1 MSKIKGFDY
10 IEKKSFYLGGFFL
23 SSALPISGIFFL
35 IPLIL
40 QFLELNLLRIKDKFN
55 LILLVIGG
63 FMILKNINLF
73 ISRNQLTINEKI
85 NNLLDLANWIPFFLL
100 FICFQ
105 KLLKTSI
112 QRKKFS
118 RILIIGSFPI
128 FFSCILQAWFN
139 IYGPFETLNGLIVW
153 FQKPIEENHNG
164 ITGLFSNQNYTGI
177 WLTAILPLLIAEE
190 RITKNYKI
198 FNISLI
204 ILDIYLVFL
213 TTSKNAFFSLF
224 IILIVLFNIRSKLS
238 ISIFGALGSYLAT
251 IHILNKFEFQN
262 INLVSFPI
270 YEKISSFNF
279 FSSSRYEIYKI
290 SSKLIFEKP
299 FLGWGK
305 SIFSELY
312 LSNGGTYNIEHT
324 HSLPLELGL
333 NYGLIIASILI
344 ILISYLV
351 IKCSLKIFKIPN
363 DDEKIFF
370 NKCWLV
376 STLIVLISQLNDITY
391 YDGKIS
397 LLIWILLSGTKC
409 IYTDKELDNIV

>member
-40 QFLELNLLRIKDKFN
+40 QFLELNFLKIKDKFN

-63 FMILKNINLF
+63 FMILKNIYLF
-73 ISRNQLTINEKI
+73 ISNNPLTVNEKI
-85 NNLLDLANWIPFFLL
+85 NNLLDLANWIPFFFL
-100 FICFQ
+100 FICFE

-112 QRKKFS
+112 QRKNFS

-177 WLTAILPLLIAEE
+177 WLTAILPLLIAEQ
-190 RITKNYKI
+190 RITKNYKL

-213 TTSKNAFFSLF
+213 TTSKNALFNLF
-224 IILIVLFNIRSKLS
+224 IILIILFNIRSKLS
-238 ISIFGALGSYLAT
+238 ISIFAALGSYLVT
-251 IHILNKFEFQN
+251 INLLDKLDIGN
-262 INLVSFPI
+262 INLFSFPI
-270 YEKISSFNF
+270 FEKITSFNF

-299 FLGWGK
+299 FFGWGK
-305 SIFSELY
+305 SFFSDLY
-312 LSNGGTYNIEHT
+312 LSNGGTYNIEHA

-333 NYGLIIASILI
+333 NYGLIITSILI
-344 ILISYLV
+344 ILISYLL
-351 IKCSLKIFKIPN
+351 IKCSLKIFNMPTE
-363 DDEKIFF
+363 DERIFF
-370 NKCWLV
+370 NKCWFV
-376 STLIVLISQLNDITY
+376 STLIVLISQINDITY

-397 LLIWILLSGTKC
+397 LLIWILLSGIKC
-409 IYTDKELDNIV
+409 ISNDKELDKAV